1 MIWIQCRPACPVCLF
16 KLFDMSLSIYIG
28 AVKSEKFDY
37 YKPYSGSNI
46 SSATYCPERIMDVS
60 PLVGVND
67 PLFSAIMMDNDSV
80 RTDWGCRVLKKTK
93 EDLMVYVMENATFFT
108 SWMIEDMDRTLKD
121 GEEYLL
127 VAFDDGIELDKD

>member
-1 MIWIQCRPACPVCLF
+1 
-16 KLFDMSLSIYIG
+16 MSLSIYIG

-37 YKPYSGSNI
+37 YKPYSGPDI

-93 EDLMVYVMENATFFT
+93 EDLMVYILENGIFT
-108 SWMIEDMDRTLKD
+108 TCLAIEDMDRTLKD

-127 VAFDDGIELDKD
+127 VAFDDGVELDED

>member
-1 MIWIQCRPACPVCLF
+1 
-16 KLFDMSLSIYIG
+16 MSLSIYIG
-28 AVKSEKFDY
+28 AVKSENFDY
-37 YKPYSGSNI
+37 YKPYSGPDI

-93 EDLMVYVMENATFFT
+93 EDLMVYVRENAGSFP
-108 SWMIEDMDRTLKD
+108 WAMEDMDRTLKD

-127 VAFDDGIELDKD
+127 VAFDDGIEFDED

>member
-37 YKPYSGSNI
+37 YKPYSGPDKT
-46 SSATYCPERIMDVS
+46 SATYSPERIMDVF
-60 PLVGVND
+60 PIVGIND
-67 PLFSAIMMDNDSV
+67 PLFSAIMRDKDSV
-80 RTDWGCRVLKKTK
+80 RTDWGCWVLKKTK
-93 EDLMVYVMENATFFT
+93 EDLMVYIMENGSFT
-108 SWMIEDMDRTLKD
+108 TCWAIEDMGRTLKD

-127 VAFDDGIELDKD
+127 VAFDDGVELDED

>member
-46 SSATYCPERIMDVS
+46 SSAIYCPERIMDVS

-80 RTDWGCRVLKKTK
+80 RTDWGCRV
-93 EDLMVYVMENATFFT
+93 ENATFFT

>member
-1 MIWIQCRPACPVCLF
+1 
-16 KLFDMSLSIYIG
+16 
-28 AVKSEKFDY
+28 
-37 YKPYSGSNI
+37 
-46 SSATYCPERIMDVS
+46 MDVS

-80 RTDWGCRVLKKTK
+80 RTDWGCWVLKKTK
-93 EDLMVYVMENATFFT
+93 EELMVYIMENGSSST
-108 SWMIEDMDRTLKD
+108 SWAIEDTDRTLKD